1 MFLHESFKEGGGEKL
16 WSLYTEGLSCS
27 LRASTQV
34 SISQVQMSLEARLS
48 FHPIIFHLSLALPL
62 SFSKVNGS
70 TEGHSLLQVGD
81 WTFVISLS
89 GEDGWEDVVTVSRES
104 DKILV
109 DGAARCD

>member
-1 MFLHESFKEGGGEKL
+1 
-16 WSLYTEGLSCS
+16 
-27 LRASTQV
+27 
-34 SISQVQMSLEARLS
+34 MSLEARPS

-81 WTFVISLS
+81 WTFVIRL
-89 GEDGWEDVVTVSRES
+89 GDEDGLWKDVVTVSRES

>member
-1 MFLHESFKEGGGEKL
+1 
-16 WSLYTEGLSCS
+16 
-27 LRASTQV
+27 
-34 SISQVQMSLEARLS
+34 MSLEARPS

-62 SFSKVNGS
+62 SFSKVNTGRS

-81 WTFVISLS
+81 WTFVS
-89 GEDGWEDVVTVSRES
+89 EQDGVGFVVTVSRES

>member
-1 MFLHESFKEGGGEKL
+1 
-16 WSLYTEGLSCS
+16 
-27 LRASTQV
+27 
-34 SISQVQMSLEARLS
+34 MSLEARLS
-48 FHPIIFHLSLALPL
+48 FHLIIFHLSLALPL

-81 WTFVISLS
+81 WTFVISLED
-89 GEDGWEDVVTVSRES
+89 EDGLWEDVVTVSRES

>member
-1 MFLHESFKEGGGEKL
+1 
-16 WSLYTEGLSCS
+16 
-27 LRASTQV
+27 
-34 SISQVQMSLEARLS
+34 MSLEVRLS

-81 WTFVISLS
+81 WTFVAEQRQR
-89 GEDGWEDVVTVSRES
+89 EDGFAVTLSRES

>member
-1 MFLHESFKEGGGEKL
+1 M
-16 WSLYTEGLSCS
+16 
-27 LRASTQV
+27 
-34 SISQVQMSLEARLS
+34 ILEAQLS
-48 FHPIIFHLSLALPL
+48 FHLNIFHLSLALPL

-89 GEDGWEDVVTVSRES
+89 GEDGWKDVVTVSRES

>member
-1 MFLHESFKEGGGEKL
+1 
-16 WSLYTEGLSCS
+16 
-27 LRASTQV
+27 
-34 SISQVQMSLEARLS
+34 MSLEVRLS

-81 WTFVISLS
+81 WTFVSSLR
-89 GEDGWEDVVTVSRES
+89 GEDEDGWEDVVTVSRES

>member
-1 MFLHESFKEGGGEKL
+1 
-16 WSLYTEGLSCS
+16 
-27 LRASTQV
+27 
-34 SISQVQMSLEARLS
+34 MSLEARLS

-81 WTFVISLS
+81 WTFVA
-89 GEDGWEDVVTVSRES
+89 EQPKDGFVVTLSRES